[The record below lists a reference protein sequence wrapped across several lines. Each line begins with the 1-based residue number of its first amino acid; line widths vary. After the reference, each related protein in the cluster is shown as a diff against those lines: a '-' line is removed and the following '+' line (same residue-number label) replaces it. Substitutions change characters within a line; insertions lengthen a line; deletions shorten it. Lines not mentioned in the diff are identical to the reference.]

1 MSQILTV
8 ADVRSGSLY
17 YFFPSKEH
25 VLRAVLETYLDL
37 LEPNILR
44 PAFERAADPL
54 ERLFAVLDGYRQLL
68 QASNFELGCPIGNL
82 ALELSA
88 SHPQARPLIAEN
100 FEAWSI
106 AITALIE
113 SFADRLPR
121 DVRPATLARHVQAT
135 MEGAIVLARAYH
147 SVEPFDQAMHQL
159 RDYLERLLRDGAI
172 QCGPGDRAA
181 EQP

>member
-1 MSQILTV
+1 MVYSPSSIL
-8 ADVRSGSLY
+8 S
-17 YFFPSKEH
+17 
-25 VLRAVLETYLDL
+25 LDL
-37 LEPNILR
+37 NTSV
-44 PAFERAADPL
+44 PL
-54 ERLFAVLDGYRQLL
+54 
-68 QASNFELGCPIGNL
+68 P
-82 ALELSA
+82 LSPRHGA

-147 SVEPFDQAMHQL
+147 SFEPFDQAMHQL
-159 RDYLERLLRDGAI
+159 RDYVERLLRDGAI
-172 QCGPGDRAA
+172 QFRPSDRAA